1 MVTRATAVHEKVQL
15 LDVLLGAIRD
25 SGSQCIVTD
34 EHHPFGIQILSPD
47 GAVLSSRFYI
57 WNCTHGGGSARAK
70 DEFRIQ
76 FTPAAQ
82 VPKLHRG
89 EVVVLLGWHAG
100 YEVFVGWSIAHH
112 ANQKGKSPS
121 AQVKEATLAAAHTN
135 AFSIQIKANGQVVVA
150 FKPQFL
156 VDYIQE
162 ADRLHRYELAKTDFQ
177 SLNNLAKVVD
187 SDVEGIGDQERKR
200 IVTRILRKYRA
211 FDFRARVLSAYKNR
225 CAFCG
230 VQLGLLDAAHIL
242 PVADLRSGDSTF
254 NGIALC
260 KMHHAAFDK
269 ALVSFNDKY
278 KIETSQHEIRR
289 LATAGCDGGLDQFK
303 SMLRPMIEL
312 PVDARD
318 YPPPALINTARASRG
333 WKP

>member
-25 SGSQCIVTD
+25 SGSQCIVVD

-47 GAVLSSRFYI
+47 GFVLPARFYI
-57 WNCTHGGGSARAK
+57 WNCTHGGGSKRAR

-82 VPKLHRG
+82 VPKLHVG
-89 EVVVLLGWHAG
+89 EVVVLLGWHDG

-135 AFSIQIKANGQVVVA
+135 AFSIQIKTNGQIVVA

-156 VDYIQE
+156 VDYVQE
-162 ADRLHRYELAKTDFQ
+162 ADQLHGYKHAKTDLQ
-177 SLNNLAKVVD
+177 PLNDLAKVND
-187 SDVEGIGDQERKR
+187 SDVEAIGDQERKR

-230 VQLGLLDAAHIL
+230 VQLELLDAAHIL
-242 PVADLRSGDSTF
+242 PVADGRSRDSTF

-260 KMHHAAFDK
+260 KMHHAAFDRV
-269 ALVSFNDKY
+269 LISFNDKY
-278 KIETSQHEIRR
+278 KIETSQHEIQR
-289 LATAGCDGGLDQFK
+289 LAAAGRDGGLGQFN